1 MQREEFDKILE
12 GLLAHCTKT
21 LKSKAKEYAPSPD
34 RLHNFKVAAQMNHE
48 TAPQACWGMATKHI
62 VSIADMVRE
71 NHEFQHPMPVW
82 DEKIGDALNY
92 LILLYACVKEQEI

>member
-12 GLLAHCTKT
+12 KLLAHCTAT

-34 RLHNFKVAAQMNHE
+34 RLHNFKATAYMNKE
-48 TAPQACWGMATKHI
+48 TPVQACWGMASKHI
-62 VSIADMVRE
+62 ISIADMVRE
-71 NHEFQHPMPVW
+71 NHELHHPMPVW

-92 LILLYACVKEQEI
+92 LILLYACVKEQEV